1 MSKQTT
7 TIVGGAAGA
16 IAFVAVVIG
25 LVWFCK
31 FHSKKYSNNNSETGS
46 SDPSALG
53 EFLWSKS

>member
-31 FHSKKYSNNNSETGS
+31 FHYKKSSNNNSEAGS
-46 SDPSALG
+46 SDPSAVG
-53 EFLWSKS
+53 EFFW